1 MRDLIKYN
9 PVNWVDGMKI
19 NKSHF
24 IAQDNAVTDALQ
36 QVASLGLSPNRFGL
50 LPPSVAG
57 EENYNIKVSVDNQR
71 RVRVSLPYCQ
81 AITQGGVRIS
91 IPAFG
96 NSLKQADQYPVIDF
110 DLSAQSSETA
120 WWIVLLIHPFEK
132 LAAGEPDLN
141 ENPPRLSFLVPSYTV
156 EMVSPSQ
163 YNQYTSNPYALT
175 IGKVIVNGND
185 IRADEE
191 YIPPCLTIAAH
202 EDLKSLLQEIDRF
215 MGNLE
220 SRCSLIVQKIF
231 KKSQQNELS
240 ELVQYLCDRMMMFL
254 GPAVIQLRWQMLH
267 QSPDYLFAS
276 LASLARTM
284 KNTIDLR
291 IGSGREEMMNYLCEW
306 CELNQG
312 ELETML
318 SSVAGM
324 RYNHNDVNASIPQI
338 VQFVKVTDRL
348 FDTLSKMEF
357 IGKRKD
363 SGIFVKE
370 EKSDPSDA
378 AKSRRRFFG

>member
-1 MRDLIKYN
+1 MRDSIKHY
-9 PVNWVDGMKI
+9 PVNWEDGMKI

-24 IAQDNAVTDALQ
+24 IAQHNAVNDAMHQ
-36 QVASLGLSPNRFGL
+36 ITSLGLNPNRFGL

-57 EENYNIKVSVDNQR
+57 EDNYSIQVSVDNQR
-71 RVRVSLPYCQ
+71 RIRVSLSHCQ

-91 IPAFG
+91 IPALG
-96 NSLKQADQYPVIDF
+96 NTLRNGDQYPVIEF
-110 DLSAQSSETA
+110 DLSAQSTESI
-120 WWIVLLIHPFEK
+120 WWVVLLVHPFEHQ
-132 LAAGEPDLN
+132 AAGEPDLS
-141 ENPPRLSFLVPSYTV
+141 ENPPRLSFVIPSYTV
-156 EMVSPSQ
+156 ELVSPGQ
-163 YNQYTSNPYALT
+163 HNQYIANPYAIT
-175 IGKVIVNGND
+175 IGKIIVNGND
-185 IRADEE
+185 IRADDE
-191 YIPPCLTIAAH
+191 YIPPCLSISAN

-240 ELVQYLCDRMMMFL
+240 ELVQYLCDRMLMFL
-254 GPAVIQLRWQMLH
+254 GPAVIQMRWQILH
-267 QSPDYLFAS
+267 QSPDYLFAL
-276 LASLARTM
+276 LAGLARTM

-324 RYNHNDVNASIPQI
+324 KYNHNDINASIPQV
-338 VQFVKVTDRL
+338 VQFVKITDRL

-370 EKSDPSDA
+370 EKIDQQDA
-378 AKSRRRFFG
+378 AKARRRFFG

>member
-1 MRDLIKYN
+1 MRDSIKYY
-9 PVNWVDGMKI
+9 PVNWEDGMKI

-24 IAQDNAVTDALQ
+24 IAQQNAANDAMH

-57 EENYNIKVSVDNQR
+57 EDNYKIQVSVDNQR
-71 RVRVSLPYCQ
+71 RIRVAVSFCQ

-91 IPAFG
+91 IPALG
-96 NSLKQADQYPVIDF
+96 NSIKQGNQYPVIDF
-110 DLSAQSSETA
+110 DLSTQNSESV
-120 WWIVLLIHPFEK
+120 WWVVLLVHPFEL
-132 LAAGEPDLN
+132 LAAGEPDLT
-141 ENPPRLSFLVPSYTV
+141 ENPPRLSYAIPTYTV
-156 EMVSPSQ
+156 ELVSMAQ
-163 YNQYTSNPYALT
+163 HIQYTGNPYAIT
-175 IGKVIVNGND
+175 IGKIIANGND
-185 IRADEE
+185 VRADEE
-191 YIPPCLTIAAH
+191 YIPPCLSIAAH
-202 EDLKSLLQEIDRF
+202 EDLESLLQEIDRF

-254 GPAVIQLRWQMLH
+254 STAVIQMRWQVLH
-267 QSPDYLFAS
+267 QSPDHLFGL
-276 LASLARTM
+276 LAGLARTM

-306 CELNQG
+306 CELKQG

-324 RYNHNDVNASIPQI
+324 RYDHNDINASIPQI
-338 VQFVKVTDRL
+338 IQFVKITDRL

-363 SGIFVKE
+363 AGIFVKE
-370 EKSDPSDA
+370 EKNDTQDA
-378 AKSRRRFFG
+378 SKARRRFFG

>member
-1 MRDLIKYN
+1 MRDSIKYY
-9 PVNWVDGMKI
+9 PVNWEDGMKI

-24 IAQDNAVTDALQ
+24 IAQNNAIDDAMHQ
-36 QVASLGLSPNRFGL
+36 MASLGLSPNRFGL

-57 EENYNIKVSVDNQR
+57 ENNYSIQVSVDNQR
-71 RVRVSLPYCQ
+71 RIRIALPHCQ
-81 AITQGGVRIS
+81 AVTQGGIRIS
-91 IPAFG
+91 IPALG
-96 NSLKQADQYPVIDF
+96 NSLKQGDQYPVIDF
-110 DLSAQSSETA
+110 DLSKQSTESI
-120 WWIVLLIHPFEK
+120 WWVVLLVHPYE
-132 LAAGEPDLN
+132 LQAAGEADLT
-141 ENPPRLSFLVPSYTV
+141 ENPPRLSYVIPSYTV
-156 EMVSPSQ
+156 ELVSSGQ
-163 YNQYTSNPYALT
+163 FNQYKANPYAIS
-175 IGKVIVNGND
+175 IGKIIVNGND
-185 IRADEE
+185 IRVDED

-215 MGNLE
+215 MSNLE

-231 KKSQQNELS
+231 KKNQQNELS

-254 GPAVIQLRWQMLH
+254 GPAVIQMRWQILH
-267 QSPDYLFAS
+267 QSPDYLFGL
-276 LASLARTM
+276 LAALARTM

-306 CELNQG
+306 CELKQG

-324 RYNHNDVNASIPQI
+324 SYNHTDINASIPQV
-338 VQFVKVTDRL
+338 VQFVKITDRL

-370 EKSDPSDA
+370 EKNDPQDA
-378 AKSRRRFFG
+378 AKARRRFFG

>member
-1 MRDLIKYN
+1 LSLQSTES
-9 PVNWVDGMKI
+9 VWWV
-19 NKSHF
+19 
-24 IAQDNAVTDALQ
+24 
-36 QVASLGLSPNRFGL
+36 
-50 LPPSVAG
+50 
-57 EENYNIKVSVDNQR
+57 
-71 RVRVSLPYCQ
+71 
-81 AITQGGVRIS
+81 
-91 IPAFG
+91 
-96 NSLKQADQYPVIDF
+96 
-110 DLSAQSSETA
+110 
-120 WWIVLLIHPFEK
+120 VLLVHPFEHQ
-132 LAAGEPDLN
+132 AAGEADLT
-141 ENPPRLSFLVPSYTV
+141 ENPPRLSYVIPTYTV
-156 EMVSPSQ
+156 ELVSAGQ
-163 YNQYTSNPYALT
+163 YNQYTANPYAIT

-185 IRADEE
+185 IRADDE
-191 YIPPCLTIAAH
+191 YIPPCLSIAAH
-202 EDLKSLLQEIDRF
+202 EDLRSLLQEIDRF

-254 GPAVIQLRWQMLH
+254 GPAVIQMRWQLLH
-267 QSPDYLFAS
+267 QSPDYLFGL

-291 IGSGREEMMNYLCEW
+291 VGSGREEMMNYLCEW
-306 CELNQG
+306 CELKQG

-324 RYNHNDVNASIPQI
+324 SYNHNDINASIPKV

-370 EKSDPSDA
+370 EKNEPQDA
-378 AKSRRRFFG
+378 SKSRRRFFG

>member
-1 MRDLIKYN
+1 MRDLMKYN

-24 IAQDNAVTDALQ
+24 LAQDNAFTDAYH

-57 EENYNIKVSVDNQR
+57 EDNYSLKVSVDNQR
-71 RVRVSLPYCQ
+71 KVRISLPYCQ
-81 AITQGGVRIS
+81 AITSGGVRIS

-110 DLSAQSSETA
+110 DLGDQGSESTK
-120 WWIVLLIHPFEK
+120 WVVLLVHPFEK
-132 LAAGEPDLN
+132 VAAGEPDLT
-141 ENPPRLSFLVPSYTV
+141 ENPPRLSFLVPSYTL
-156 EMVSPSQ
+156 ELVSPSQ
-163 YNQYTSNPYALT
+163 YHQYISNPYAIT
-175 IGKVIVNGND
+175 IGKLLINGND
-185 IRADEE
+185 IRAEEE
-191 YIPPCLTIAAH
+191 YIPPCLSIASH

-220 SRCSLIVQKIF
+220 NRCSLIVQKIF

-240 ELVQYLCDRMMMFL
+240 ELVQYLCDRMMVFL
-254 GPAVIQLRWQMLH
+254 GPAVIQLRWQMLY

-324 RYNHNDVNASIPQI
+324 RYNHNDVNAAIPQI

-357 IGKRKD
+357 IGKRKEA
-363 SGIFVKE
+363 GIFVKE
-370 EKSDPSDA
+370 EKNETAEA
-378 AKSRRRFFG
+378 AKARRRFFG

>member
-1 MRDLIKYN
+1 MRDSIKYN
-9 PVNWVDGMKI
+9 AVNWVDGMKI

-24 IAQDNAVTDALQ
+24 IAQDHAFTDAAQ
-36 QVASLGLSPNRFGL
+36 QVATLGLSPNRFGL
-50 LPPSVAG
+50 LPPSAAG
-57 EENYNIKVSVDNQR
+57 EDNYSLKISVDNQR
-71 RVRVSLPYCQ
+71 KVRVSLPYCQ
-81 AITQGGVRIS
+81 AITPGGVRIS

-110 DLSAQSSETA
+110 DLEGSNTDAIR
-120 WWIVLLIHPFEK
+120 WVILMVHPFEK
-132 LAAGEPDLN
+132 VAAGEPDLN
-141 ENPPRLSFLVPSYTV
+141 ENPPRLSFLVPSYTMALV
-156 EMVSPSQ
+156 TPAQ
-163 YNQYTSNPYALT
+163 YQQYSSHPYAIT
-175 IGKVIVNGND
+175 IGKLLINGND
-185 IRADEE
+185 IRAEEE
-191 YIPPCLTIAAH
+191 YIPPCLSIASS

-220 SRCSLIVQKIF
+220 NRCSLIVQKIF

-240 ELVQYLCDRMMMFL
+240 ELVQYLCDRMMVFL
-254 GPAVIQLRWQMLH
+254 GPAVIQLRWQMLY

-324 RYNHNDVNASIPQI
+324 RYNHNDVNAAIPQI

-363 SGIFVKE
+363 TGIFVKE
-370 EKSDPSDA
+370 EKNEPLDA
-378 AKSRRRFFG
+378 AKARRRFFG